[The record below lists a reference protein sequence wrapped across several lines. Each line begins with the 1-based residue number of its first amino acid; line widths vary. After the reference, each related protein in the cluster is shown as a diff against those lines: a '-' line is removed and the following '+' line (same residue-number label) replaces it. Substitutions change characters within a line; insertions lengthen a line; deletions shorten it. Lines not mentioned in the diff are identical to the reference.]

1 MSATPPSSNIDELL
15 DLIRKDE
22 GIISTHTAGDLEE
35 SAESVEEKYRTYAET
50 HISLGDTSGFEQKVY
65 DALTENEDPTKG
77 YLYGPFGYGKTS
89 TSVSIWHKLNQNEI
103 IAVPPFT
110 VTSFSAIMRA
120 TYGWMHYK
128 LRTEAPHYVDDLE
141 EIHKSYLE
149 KEIRSYAEDK
159 KDAHDVGVDK
169 LVKMF
174 EEMEQ
179 TGELDLSINAD
190 TLIDFFDECTK
201 LATEAGFEGLVV
213 LGDELQQYFKSADNR
228 QDAEADFR
236 DLIWDIHSGAKIDSE
251 FGFFVSMP
259 AQTKSSLDTRSGDVL
274 NRLESDNLMLNLENV
289 YGQDFPA
296 ELWTEY
302 ASRFDFETQ
311 QHDVITGHALDAI
324 GQICSRPELSNGPR
338 TVIDIFRIG
347 LQHYKNTS
355 EPFSALDL
363 AEAFYNGEVRFQGS
377 STIIQSAIGD
387 ALDHSSVATEEHKTF
402 IKLCAVFPEEGIPEA
417 AVEEYELLDA
427 RRHLSKKLHGEV
439 IKVIDEGYTLIDVT
453 RSDGP
458 QDVVRELI
466 RDFWSDY
473 DTDHPNAKYAHSAL
487 ANRLV
492 GGEIF
497 KPQRGK
503 LEGWGV
509 GDGLDKEARQLYRK
523 HGMIGTFDPTYPKR
537 SATVTVTDTA
547 HEDEAI
553 GKAQIGPDEADNDI
567 SFNFILGWE
576 KASETVDPHIRK
588 ESAREYTFMLNGRE
602 TFEELPDGIEFL
614 RDAMDPKAVNPFLML
629 ALVDY
634 LDETDK
640 DLDPQQEQRIE
651 SFQNSLLKQTIQTLF
666 GEELIENAPFEIRR
680 AGKMAVATVFRE
692 AMQDLY
698 PDYST
703 LITSTQ
709 YESMMSDY
717 VDFLDTLQTV
727 SLCRGIETLSES
739 KSEVAQRF
747 GLKNTSSFDGRIKKH
762 YSDLLTVE
770 NADADDYEVRATL
783 HPFEQFI
790 VDELES
796 EEREEFPL
804 EEVQQIGFNHG
815 YKQEELDLIF
825 GFLSRRRI
833 VGLNDNN
840 ALTLLETDY
849 SIAQVEE
856 VLTTGRELQ
865 TKVESLDQ
873 EAVPDGVE
881 ETFNEVED
889 LLEKTNPEDGER
901 LERLYYH
908 AKEQVERLEQQGE
921 ILHTKHHQACQDLK
935 NRIERKSRQI
945 VPNHLNDTIEGGVQ
959 FVGGLNDARAS
970 IRGEY
975 TDIHNNLT
983 EAASELESTI
993 ETQNGTGVE
1002 GAVELSKKQEEAES
1016 ELESVDKEI
1025 EKLESDAEK
1034 LKDWKA
1040 FTAQVAGVKE
1050 DITDYA
1056 RTFDEN
1062 SVEEEEDVNRF
1073 ISQISERFAQD
1084 PVGALDN
1091 LEGFKEN
1098 LDRIKSQYKSKRKE
1112 HQQVFDEKR
1121 EQLKEILQEATDG
1134 KARGLR
1140 SAKFSIRN
1148 PEESRRDLLEE
1159 FKDTYRKGVLEQAED
1174 NIEDAR
1180 REIEYARVVGIEE
1193 TVDAN
1198 PNDVEERILTAESTL
1213 KSLRSELEQFS
1224 FTDIGDETNL
1234 GTGGLDLL
1242 DTTEEITKDAKE
1254 FRYEQEPDA
1263 ETVEE
1268 TLDRIKNHRRVDFK
1282 DLLMEY
1288 HDDGE
1293 TVDPEELLE
1302 RIQRLFVLNQI
1313 DIEISQRRG
1322 R

>member
-1 MSATPPSSNIDELL
+1 MSDKPPSSSIDELL

-22 GIISTHTAGDLEE
+22 GIISTHTAADIDD
-35 SAESVEEKYRTYAET
+35 SAASVEEKYRTYAGT
-50 HISLGDTSGFEQKVY
+50 HISLGDTSGFEQNVY
-65 DALTENEDPTKG
+65 DALTENDDPTKG

-110 VTSFSAIMRA
+110 VDSFAAIMRA

-128 LRTEAPHYVDDLE
+128 LRTEAPPYVDDLE
-141 EIHKSYLE
+141 EIHKSYLRR
-149 KEIRSYAEDK
+149 EIQDYAEEK
-159 KDAHDVGVDK
+159 KDAYDVGVDK
-169 LVKMF
+169 LVEMF

-236 DLIWDIHSGAKIDSE
+236 DLIWDIHSGAQIDGE

-289 YGQDFPA
+289 YGQDFPT

-302 ASRFDFETQ
+302 ASRFDFGDQ
-311 QHDVITGHALDAI
+311 QHDVITVHALNAI

-347 LQHYKNTS
+347 LQNYKNTD
-355 EPFSALDL
+355 EAFSALDL
-363 AEAFYNGEVRFQGS
+363 AKEFYNGEVRFQGS

-387 ALDHSSVATEEHKTF
+387 ALDHSSVATEEQKNF
-402 IKLCAVFPEEGIPEA
+402 IKLCAVFPEEGIPET

-466 RDFWSDY
+466 RDFWSNY
-473 DTDHPNAKYAHSAL
+473 DTDHPNAQYAHSAL
-487 ANRLV
+487 SNQLI

-497 KPQRGK
+497 EPQRGK
-503 LEGWGV
+503 LKGWGV
-509 GDGLDKEARQLYRK
+509 GDGLDKEAEQLYRK
-523 HGMIGTFDPTYPKR
+523 HGMVGTFDPTYPKR
-537 SATVTVTDTA
+537 SATITITDQA
-547 HEDEAI
+547 HEDEVI
-553 GKAQIGPDEADNDI
+553 GSAQTGPGEVDNDI
-567 SFNFILGWE
+567 AFNFILGWE
-576 KASETVDPHIRK
+576 KANKTVDPHIRK
-588 ESAREYTFMLNGRE
+588 ESEREYTFMLNGRE
-602 TFEELPDGIEFL
+602 TFDQLPDGIEFL

-634 LDETDK
+634 LDKTDK
-640 DLDPQQEQRIE
+640 DLDPQQLQRIE
-651 SFQNSLLKQTIQTLF
+651 SFQNSLLKQAIQTLF

-680 AGKMAVATVFRE
+680 AGKMAVDTVFRE

-709 YESMMSDY
+709 YESVMSDY
-717 VDFLDTLQTV
+717 MDFLDSLQTV
-727 SLCRGIETLSES
+727 SLCRGMETVTES

-747 GLKNTSSFDGRIKKH
+747 GLKNTSPFDGRIKKH

-770 NADADDYEVRATL
+770 NSDKDDFEVRATL
-783 HPFEQFI
+783 HPFEQYI

-796 EEREEFPL
+796 GEREEFPL
-804 EEVQQIGFNHG
+804 KEIQQIGYNKG
-815 YKQEELDLIF
+815 YKTEELDIIF
-825 GFLSRRRI
+825 DFLSRRRI
-833 VGLNDNN
+833 VGVNNND

-849 SIAQVEE
+849 SITQVEE
-856 VLTTGRELQ
+856 VLATGRELQ
-865 TKVESLDQ
+865 TKIEDLDE

-881 ETFNEVED
+881 ETLNEVEE
-889 LLEKTNPEDGER
+889 LLDETNSEDGER
-901 LERLYYH
+901 LERLYYV
-908 AKEQVERLEQQGE
+908 AKEQVEELEQQGE
-921 ILHTKHHQACQDLK
+921 ILHTKYNQACQNIKD
-935 NRIERKSRQI
+935 RIERKSRQI
-945 VPNHLNDTIEGGVQ
+945 VPNHLDDAIEGSVQ
-959 FVGGLNDARAS
+959 FIGGVNDARTS

-983 EAASELESTI
+983 ETANELESTI
-993 ETQNGTGVE
+993 EAQNGAGVE
-1002 GAVELSKKQEEAES
+1002 GAVELHKAHKEAEA
-1016 ELESVDKEI
+1016 ELESVDDEI
-1025 EKLESDAEK
+1025 AELEDNAEK
-1034 LKDWKA
+1034 LKDWKV
-1040 FTAQVAGVKE
+1040 FTSQVAGVKE
-1050 DITDYA
+1050 DIADYA
-1056 RTFDEN
+1056 QTFDDN
-1062 SVEEEEDVNRF
+1062 PVEEEEDINRF

-1098 LDRIKSQYKSKRKE
+1098 LDRIDSQYKSKRNK

-1121 EQLKEILQEATDG
+1121 EQLKKILQEATDG
-1134 KARGLR
+1134 RARGLR
-1140 SAKFSIRN
+1140 SAKFSIDN
-1148 PEESRRDLLEE
+1148 PEESRRDLLDE
-1159 FKDTYRKGVLEQAED
+1159 FKDVYRKSVLEQAEE
-1174 NIEDAR
+1174 NIEDGS
-1180 REIEYARVVGIEE
+1180 REIKYARVVGIEE

-1213 KSLRSELEQFS
+1213 KSLQSELEQFS

-1234 GTGGLDLL
+1234 GTGGQDLL
-1242 DTTEEITKDAKE
+1242 ETTEEIAEDAKE
-1254 FRYEQEPDA
+1254 FKYEQEPD
-1263 ETVEE
+1263 EERVKE
-1268 TLDRIKNHRRVDFK
+1268 TLDRIENHRQVDFK

-1288 HDDGE
+1288 HRDGE

-1313 DIEISQRRG
+1313 DIEISQRR
-1322 R
+1322 RR

>member
-1 MSATPPSSNIDELL
+1 MSDKPPSSSIDELL

-22 GIISTHTAGDLEE
+22 GIISTHTAGDLDD
-35 SAESVEEKYRTYAET
+35 SAESVEQKYRTYAET
-50 HISLGDTSGFEQKVY
+50 HISLGDTSGFEGSVY
-65 DALTENEDPTKG
+65 DALTENEDSTKG

-89 TSVSIWHKLNQNEI
+89 TSVSIWHRLNQNEI

-128 LRTEAPHYVDDLE
+128 LRTEVPSYVDDLE

-149 KEIRSYAEDK
+149 KEIRDYAEEK
-159 KDAHDVGVDK
+159 EDAYDVGVDK

-179 TGELDLSINAD
+179 TGEFDLSINAD
-190 TLIDFFDECTK
+190 TLVDFFDECTK

-236 DLIWDIHSGAKIDSE
+236 DLIWDIHSGAQIDSE

-259 AQTKSSLDTRSGDVL
+259 AQTKSYLDTRSGDVL

-302 ASRFDFETQ
+302 ASRFDFEDQ
-311 QHDVITGHALDAI
+311 QHDVITVHALNAI

-347 LQHYKNTS
+347 LQHYKNTG

-363 AEAFYNGEVRFQGS
+363 AEAYYNGEVRFQGS

-387 ALDHSSVATEEHKTF
+387 ALDHSSVATEEQKTF
-402 IKLCAVFPEEGIPEA
+402 IKICAVFPEQGIPEA
-417 AVEEYELLDA
+417 VVEEYELLDA

-473 DTDHPNAKYAHSAL
+473 DTDHPNAQYAHSAL

-497 KPQRGK
+497 EPQRGK
-503 LEGWGV
+503 LEGWAV
-509 GDGLDKEARQLYRK
+509 GDGFDKEAEQLYRK
-523 HGMIGTFDPTYPKR
+523 HGMIGTFDPAYPKR
-537 SATVTVTDTA
+537 STTITVTDRD
-547 HEDEAI
+547 HEEEVI
-553 GKAQIGPDEADNDI
+553 GSAQTGPGEIDNDI
-567 SFNFILGWE
+567 AFNFILGWE
-576 KASETVDPHIRK
+576 KANETVESHIRK
-588 ESAREYTFMLNGRE
+588 ESDREYTFILNGRE

-634 LDETDK
+634 LDKIDK
-640 DLDPQQEQRIE
+640 DLDPQQLQRIE

-666 GEELIENAPFEIRR
+666 GQDLIENAPFEIRR
-680 AGKMAVATVFRE
+680 AGKMTVDTVFRK
-692 AMQDLY
+692 AMQDIY

-709 YESMMSDY
+709 YESVMSDY
-717 VDFLDTLQTV
+717 LDFLESLQTV
-727 SLCRGIETLSES
+727 SLCRGIETLTES

-747 GLKNTSSFDGRIKKH
+747 GLKNTSPFDGRIKKH
-762 YSDLLTVE
+762 YTDLLTVE
-770 NADADDYEVRATL
+770 NADKDNYEVRATL

-790 VDELES
+790 VEKLES
-796 EEREEFPL
+796 GEREEFSL
-804 EEVQQIGFNHG
+804 EEVQEVGYNKG
-815 YKQEELDLIF
+815 YKTEELDLIF
-825 GFLSRRRI
+825 DFLSRRRI
-833 VGLNDNN
+833 VGVNDND

-849 SIAQVEE
+849 SIAQVEDI
-856 VLTTGRELQ
+856 LTTGRELQ
-865 TKVESLDQ
+865 RKINNLDK
-873 EAVPDGVE
+873 EAVPDGVGE
-881 ETFNEVED
+881 ALKEVED
-889 LLEKTNPEDGER
+889 ILDETNPEDGER
-901 LERLYYH
+901 LERLYYV
-908 AKEQVERLEQQGE
+908 AKEQVEKLEQQGE
-921 ILHTKHHQACQDLK
+921 ILHTKHLQKCEDIK
-935 NRIERKSRQI
+935 KRIERKSRQI

-959 FVGGLNDARAS
+959 FVGGINDARTS
-970 IRGEY
+970 IRSEF
-975 TDIHNNLT
+975 TDINNSLT
-983 EAASELESTI
+983 ETANDLESTI
-993 ETQNGTGVE
+993 EVQNGTGI
-1002 GAVELSKKQEEAES
+1002 EEAVKLQKTWKEAEA
-1016 ELESVDKEI
+1016 ELDSVDESI
-1025 EKLESDAEK
+1025 EKLEDNAEK
-1034 LKDWKA
+1034 LKDWKV
-1040 FTAQVAGVKE
+1040 FTTRVASVKE

-1056 RTFDEN
+1056 QTFDKD
-1062 SVEEEEDVNRF
+1062 SVEEEEDINRF

-1098 LDRIKSQYKSKRKE
+1098 IDRIESQYKNKRKE

-1121 EQLKEILQEATDG
+1121 DQLKQILQEATDG

-1140 SAKFSIRN
+1140 SAKFSIDN
-1148 PEESRRDLLEE
+1148 PEESRRDLLKE
-1159 FKDTYRKGVLEQAED
+1159 FKDAYRKNVLQQAEENVAD
-1174 NIEDAR
+1174 GR

-1193 TVDAN
+1193 TVNAN
-1198 PNDVEERILTAESTL
+1198 PTDVEERILTAESTL
-1213 KSLRSELEQFS
+1213 QSLRSELEQFS

-1234 GTGGLDLL
+1234 GTGGQNLL
-1242 DTTEEITKDAKE
+1242 QTTKEIADDAKK
-1254 FRYEQEPDA
+1254 FKHEQDPNEDA
-1263 ETVEE
+1263 VKE
-1268 TLDRIKNHRRVDFK
+1268 TLERINSHRQVDFK

-1288 HDDGE
+1288 HEDGE
-1293 TVDPEELLE
+1293 TVDPEELLD

-1313 DIEISQRRG
+1313 DIEISQRR
-1322 R
+1322 RR